1 MKSLFLKIF
10 LSFWVAQALFLV
22 IALLV
27 MLAYRVQR
35 NSTWEVLRSTAL
47 TEAISAYERGGTLQ
61 VKEYLENLQ
70 MTQHVRVYVFDEQG
84 TEISGRSSSG
94 WAEHVA
100 TGRPLSSRPGMV
112 FPRPQIL
119 TESKASSDGR
129 HLYTI
134 AMELPP
140 GFRVF
145 FGPWG
150 VPVPLL
156 ISAVLCSGLVCYFL
170 SWYMTKPVTR
180 LRAATRQLA
189 AGDLAARAG
198 DPGSR
203 RRDEIAGLIRD
214 FDTMAARLE
223 GLVKAQSRL
232 LNDISHEL
240 RSPLARLNVALG
252 LARQRS
258 GPESAAMLERI
269 ELEASRLNELIGRLL
284 TLARLEDG
292 EQRVP
297 ASPVLLDEVVLNV
310 AEDAE
315 FEAQARRCHVRS
327 EIPAGSWG
335 VRGDASLLHSAVE
348 NVVRNAIRYTREG
361 TTVEIHLEKT
371 GTTGAEE
378 ALLRVTDCGS
388 GVPADALEKL
398 FQPFYRLDDA
408 RGRQTGGV
416 GLGLAITERAVR
428 FHGGRVA
435 ATNRAEGGL
444 MVEIHLPLMPESL
457 TPVASD
463 QWPASSE
470 IPLTTEH

>member
-10 LSFWVAQALFLV
+10 LSFWAALALFLV
-22 IALLV
+22 LAILV
-27 MLAYRVQR
+27 MLAFRTQR
-35 NSTWEVLRSTAL
+35 NSTWDTLRTTAL
-47 TEAISAYERGGTLQ
+47 TEATLAYEQGGTQ
-61 VKEYLENLQ
+61 PAHDYLENLQ
-70 MTQHVRVYVFDEQG
+70 RTHHVRAYVFDEQG
-84 TEISGRSSSG
+84 NEISGRSSQG

-100 TGRPLSSRPGMV
+100 AGKPLPPHPGMI

-129 HLYTI
+129 HFYTI

-140 GFRVF
+140 GPRVF

-150 VPVPLL
+150 IPMPGL
-156 ISAVLCSGLVCYFL
+156 IILVISSGIVCYFL
-170 SWYMTKPVTR
+170 AWYMTKPVVR
-180 LRAATRQLA
+180 LRAATQQLA
-189 AGDLAARAG
+189 AGDLTARAG
-198 DPGSR
+198 SPNSKGG
-203 RRDEIAGLIRD
+203 DEIAGLVRD
-214 FDTMAARLE
+214 FDTMAGRLE
-223 GLVKAQSRL
+223 NLVNAQSRL

-258 GPESAAMLERI
+258 GAESASMLERI

-292 EQRVP
+292 EQSVP
-297 ASPVLLDEVVLNV
+297 SNPILVDEIVLNI

-315 FEAQARRCHVRS
+315 FEAQARHCHVRS
-327 EIPAGSWG
+327 EIPSGNWA
-335 VRGDASLLHSAVE
+335 VRGEASLLHSAIE

-361 TTVEIHLEKT
+361 STVEIHLERVDSPKR
-371 GTTGAEE
+371 AE
-378 ALLRVTDCGS
+378 AVISVTDCGS

-398 FQPFYRLDDA
+398 FQPFYRLDDD

-435 ATNRAEGGL
+435 AFNRAEGGL
-444 MVEIHLPLMPESL
+444 LVEIHLPLMPGSVDTRETFERAPIS
-457 TPVASD
+457 AISG
-463 QWPASSE
+463 
-470 IPLTTEH
+470 